1 VNLRDRL
8 RLMRPGA
15 SAPSEPGPPV
25 ASPPPAGNLIAY
37 PVQGE
42 PMPGPPLPD
51 EPGVEQRLVDTPF
64 GPVVCLERTFPLDHR
79 QGRVVLG
86 SCLEVPRHGWE
97 RLLPRAATAAFDA
110 RGAVFVDLETTG
122 LGRGTGTYAFLVGIG
137 RFTGEGF
144 RVRQYFMRNY
154 PEEPAVLAAV
164 QAELEDARSIVTFN
178 GRSFDWPLL
187 ETRAT
192 LNRMRLPLLPHLDL
206 LYPARRVWRP
216 VTDSCRL
223 GDLEAAILGLER
235 EDDVPGALI
244 PQLYFNYVRTQD
256 PAPLAG
262 VFRHNRLDIVSMA
275 AVAGYLGHAAAD
287 PLSAAPAGAPLT
299 GAEVYAL
306 GRLLFERDALD
317 EAIASF
323 REALKRG
330 LPHALRREAYRML
343 AIACR
348 RRSDHHV
355 AVLHAWVREDGLSIW
370 PYVELAKYYEHRA
383 RDLEAAREWTLR
395 AIDLVQRRRML
406 RGLGL
411 GASRWPAADRELDEL
426 LHRLR
431 RIEAK
436 LAARG
441 RRWDRT
447 AVHSEMGE

>member
-1 VNLRDRL
+1 
-8 RLMRPGA
+8 
-15 SAPSEPGPPV
+15 
-25 ASPPPAGNLIAY
+25 
-37 PVQGE
+37 
-42 PMPGPPLPD
+42 
-51 EPGVEQRLVDTPF
+51 
-64 GPVVCLERTFPLDHR
+64 
-79 QGRVVLG
+79 
-86 SCLEVPRHGWE
+86 
-97 RLLPRAATAAFDA
+97 
-110 RGAVFVDLETTG
+110 
-122 LGRGTGTYAFLVGIG
+122 
-137 RFTGEGF
+137 
-144 RVRQYFMRNY
+144 
-154 PEEPAVLAAV
+154 
-164 QAELEDARSIVTFN
+164 
-178 GRSFDWPLL
+178 
-187 ETRAT
+187 
-192 LNRMRLPLLPHLDL
+192 
-206 LYPARRVWRP
+206 
-216 VTDSCRL
+216 
-223 GDLEAAILGLER
+223 
-235 EDDVPGALI
+235 
-244 PQLYFNYVRTQD
+244 
-256 PAPLAG
+256 
-262 VFRHNRLDIVSMA
+262 MA

-348 RRSDHHV
+348 RRSDLQP
-355 AVLHAWVREDGLSIW
+355 AVLHDWVREDGLSTG

-411 GASRWPAADRELDEL
+411 GASRWAAADRELDEL

-441 RRWDRT
+441 RRWDKMV
-447 AVHSEMGE
+447 VHSGRGE